1 MDDDKLSDGDDEK
14 PWAQKVEE
22 NNEKMSQQMKMEME
36 NEERSLLIPD
46 KPV

>member
-1 MDDDKLSDGDDEK
+1 MDDDQISNGNDEK

-22 NNEKMSQQMKMEME
+22 NNGKKSQQTKMEME